1 MIERT
6 RCGDFRKEQVGEQV
20 QLNGWVQ
27 TNRDHGGVIF
37 LDVRDRYGL
46 VQVVVHPD
54 TPEIHALAH
63 SLRQQDVVQ
72 VVGEV
77 IPRDAE
83 AVNSK
88 LPTGEIEVKASEIIV
103 QNRSET
109 PPFLIEDDCNTG
121 EQHRLEYRYLD
132 LRRPEMQSN
141 MILRHK
147 VTHAARN
154 FLDQQDF
161 LEVETPILN
170 KSTPEGA
177 RDYLVPSRVY
187 PGSFYALPQSPQIFK
202 QLLMVAGMDR
212 YYQIARCFRD
222 EDLRADRQPEFTQVD
237 IEMSFASQDDVMA
250 VAEGLIS
257 AMFEKGMGVKLDIP
271 FSRIT
276 YHEAIAKY
284 GLDRPDMRFAL
295 ELVDLTEIMK
305 QVEFKVFREP
315 AEKGGLVKVLRIPG
329 GAQLSRKQID
339 GYTDYVGIYGAKG
352 LAWIKVN
359 DKSDIPNGLQSPI
372 VKFLPEDVLKQLLD
386 ACGAEDGDILFF
398 GAGDAKVVNDALGH
412 LRVKI
417 GLDLGLAKDGDHSF
431 VWVVD
436 FPMFEWNPDEKRL
449 DALHHPFTSP
459 YPEDLEMIES
469 APTEMRSQAYD
480 LVWNGTEIG
489 GGSIRIHDQ
498 ETQQKVFAALGISEE
513 EAEAKFGF
521 LLDAL
526 KYGAPPHGGLAF
538 GLDRVLSLM
547 VGAESIRD
555 VIAFPKTQKAADPM
569 SDAPSEVADDQ
580 WKELGLRKRRTAV

>member
-187 PGSFYALPQSPQIFK
+187 PALFMHFRRALRFSNSF
-202 QLLMVAGMDR
+202 
-212 YYQIARCFRD
+212 
-222 EDLRADRQPEFTQVD
+222 
-237 IEMSFASQDDVMA
+237 
-250 VAEGLIS
+250 
-257 AMFEKGMGVKLDIP
+257 
-271 FSRIT
+271 
-276 YHEAIAKY
+276 
-284 GLDRPDMRFAL
+284 
-295 ELVDLTEIMK
+295 
-305 QVEFKVFREP
+305 
-315 AEKGGLVKVLRIPG
+315 
-329 GAQLSRKQID
+329 
-339 GYTDYVGIYGAKG
+339 
-352 LAWIKVN
+352 
-359 DKSDIPNGLQSPI
+359 
-372 VKFLPEDVLKQLLD
+372 
-386 ACGAEDGDILFF
+386 
-398 GAGDAKVVNDALGH
+398 
-412 LRVKI
+412 
-417 GLDLGLAKDGDHSF
+417 
-431 VWVVD
+431 
-436 FPMFEWNPDEKRL
+436 
-449 DALHHPFTSP
+449 
-459 YPEDLEMIES
+459 
-469 APTEMRSQAYD
+469 
-480 LVWNGTEIG
+480 
-489 GGSIRIHDQ
+489 
-498 ETQQKVFAALGISEE
+498 
-513 EAEAKFGF
+513 
-521 LLDAL
+521 
-526 KYGAPPHGGLAF
+526 
-538 GLDRVLSLM
+538 
-547 VGAESIRD
+547 
-555 VIAFPKTQKAADPM
+555 
-569 SDAPSEVADDQ
+569 
-580 WKELGLRKRRTAV
+580 